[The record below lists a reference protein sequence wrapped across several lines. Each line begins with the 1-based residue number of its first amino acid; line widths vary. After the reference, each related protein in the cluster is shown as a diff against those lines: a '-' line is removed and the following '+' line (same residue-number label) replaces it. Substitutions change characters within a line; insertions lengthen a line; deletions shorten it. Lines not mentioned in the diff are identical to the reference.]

1 MLKLK
6 KYQNLDESHFY
17 SPEPPGNAVQHV
29 KVEIN
34 EIFNLGLVT

>member
-6 KYQNLDESHFY
+6 NDQNVDESQFY

-34 EIFNLGLVT
+34 EIFHLGLMT